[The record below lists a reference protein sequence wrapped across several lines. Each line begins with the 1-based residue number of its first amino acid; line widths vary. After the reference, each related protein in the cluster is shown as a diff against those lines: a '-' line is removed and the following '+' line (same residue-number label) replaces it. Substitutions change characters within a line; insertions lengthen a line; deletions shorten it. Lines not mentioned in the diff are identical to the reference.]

1 MDLSAGSLM
10 ASLLVSSVGF
20 GVFRFGKQQTRPP
33 QLIAGGVLMA
43 YPYFISDPL
52 PMLGVAALILL
63 GLYGAVR
70 AGY

>member
-20 GVFRFGKQQTRPP
+20 GVFLFGKKQMRPP
-33 QLIAGGVLMA
+33 QLIAGGALMA
-43 YPYFISDPL
+43 YPYFLSDPL
-52 PMLGVAALILL
+52 PMLGVAALLLL
-63 GLYGAVR
+63 GLYGALR